1 MQVLYSEGLGPEWG
15 GFKWKK
21 STLHLE
27 KRNPLSRFPFVTVVV
42 NLPVTI
48 WLPMTGHLP
57 REVWGLNTFCQV
69 YYPRKSLLSAPNGC
83 AVAGR
88 NCH

>member
-48 WLPMTGHLP
+48 WLP
-57 REVWGLNTFCQV
+57 
-69 YYPRKSLLSAPNGC
+69 
-83 AVAGR
+83 
-88 NCH
+88 